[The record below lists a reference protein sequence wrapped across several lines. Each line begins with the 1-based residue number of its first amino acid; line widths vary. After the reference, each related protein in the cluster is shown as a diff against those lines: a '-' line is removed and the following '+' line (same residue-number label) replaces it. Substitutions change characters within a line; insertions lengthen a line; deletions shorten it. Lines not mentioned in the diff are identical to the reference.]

1 MSTTAVNPIL
11 GARVKILRNEQRMTR
26 EVLAEALDV
35 STRFL
40 ADVEAGKVGVSLTTL
55 AKLCRILNTSADYL
69 LGLTDP
75 SASEQQL
82 LAIDSKLRQMDA
94 RLLPHLQTVIDAFME
109 ATK

>member
-1 MSTTAVNPIL
+1 MSTSAINPIL
-11 GARVKILRNEQRMTR
+11 GARVKHLRNEQRMTR
-26 EVLAEALDV
+26 ETLAEALDV

-55 AKLCRILNTSADYL
+55 TKLCRILNTSADYL

-75 SASEQQL
+75 SATEQEL
-82 LAIDSKLRQMDA
+82 LAINNKLRDMDPQM
-94 RLLPHLQTVIDAFME
+94 LPHMQTVIDAFIE

>member
-11 GARVKILRNEQRMTR
+11 GARVKILRNEQQMTR

-82 LAIDSKLRQMDA
+82 LAIDSKLRQMDV